1 MVYLFLSRGRTVLQT
16 LDGTLLLNKRAF
28 KMVDTFVTYYSVRRQ
43 KIVGKFKTME
53 TAARKRPGCQIWK
66 TTEYYANDGWVMTV
80 IERLV

>member
-1 MVYLFLSRGRTVLQT
+1 
-16 LDGTLLLNKRAF
+16 
-28 KMVDTFVTYYSVRRQ
+28 MVDTFVTYYSVRRQ